1 MSFSSLG
8 LHSDL
13 VEVLNTRG
21 FDTPTPIQVSAL
33 PLVIKGQDVAGLA
46 RTGTGKTA
54 AFVLPLLHRILNSR
68 TGDEKLKSESFPQWT
83 GKSYILI
90 LVPTR
95 ELAFQVQDNIKEF
108 SSEMNIG
115 SAVFVGG
122 LPIEKDVEV
131 LNTPLDFII
140 ATPGRLIDLYKN
152 HDLHLGQVE
161 AVVLDEADRLFD
173 MGFADDVKYIL
184 TRIPKHRQFLLF
196 SATLSLE
203 ALYMGYEFGAQP
215 VELNSSK
222 REVQKDLIEE
232 SLYHVSRFEKAPYL
246 LSLLKSKPW
255 RQAIVFSNYKNQ
267 ILDLEVFLGA
277 NNIKSLGLSSVL
289 TQAKRNKVITEF
301 KSCENKVVLIA
312 TDVAARGLDIEGVDL
327 VINYDIPQNS
337 DSYIHRIGRTGRA
350 GSKGEAISLV
360 SDKDAEWL
368 VKLEEELKTK
378 IPVGW
383 VEDKDLLKDFV
394 PFKSLTFMNSSTN
407 HTKHVTKSRRE
418 SFNNEAPKKFVP
430 SKGKTD
436 KADKADKV
444 GKASKVGKKSSVKK
458 FVPSNTL
465 KSSKKTR
472 AKSSSLKVMGGG
484 SKRSF
489 RRGGASSSSGLF
501 SKIASWFK

>member
-1 MSFSSLG
+1 MNFSSLG

-13 VEVLNTRG
+13 LESLKAKG
-21 FDTPTPIQVSAL
+21 FDTPTPIQISSL
-33 PLVIKGQDVAGLA
+33 PLVIKGKDVAGLA

-68 TGDEKLKSESFPQWT
+68 ANEEKLKSESFSQWT
-83 GKSYILI
+83 DKSYVLI

-108 SSEMNIG
+108 SLKLNIG

-131 LNTPLDFII
+131 LNTNLDFII

-152 HDLHLGQVE
+152 HNLHLGQVE

-173 MGFADDVKYIL
+173 MGFSDDVKYIL

-215 VELNSSK
+215 VELSASK
-222 REVQKDLIEE
+222 REIQKDLIEE
-232 SLYHVSRFEKAPYL
+232 SLYHISRFEKAPYL
-246 LSLLKSKPW
+246 LSLLKNKSW

-277 NNIKSLGLSSVL
+277 NNIQSLGLSSVL
-289 TQAKRNKVITEF
+289 TQARRNKVITEF

-350 GSKGEAISLV
+350 GRKGEAISLV
-360 SDKDAEWL
+360 SEKDAEWL
-368 VKLEEELKTK
+368 VKLEEDLKIK
-378 IPVGW
+378 IPIGW
-383 VEDKDLLKDFV
+383 IEDKDLAKDFV
-394 PFKSLTFMNSSTN
+394 PFKTSVFMDSSTH
-407 HTKHVTKSRRE
+407 HTKHISKSRRGGFSKDE
-418 SFNNEAPKKFVP
+418 PKKFVP
-430 SKGKTD
+430 SKD
-436 KADKADKV
+436 KKNTKNTTV
-444 GKASKVGKKSSVKK
+444 TTKK
-458 FVPSNTL
+458 FVA
-465 KSSKKTR
+465 SKKFKPSQKTKPASFKITR
-472 AKSSSLKVMGGG
+472 G

-489 RRGGASSSSGLF
+489 RRGKASQSSSGFL
-501 SKIASWFK
+501 SKITSWFK

>member
-13 VEVLNTRG
+13 LENLKAKG
-21 FDTPTPIQVSAL
+21 FDTPTPIQVSSL
-33 PLVIKGQDVAGLA
+33 PLVIKGKDVAGLA

-54 AFVLPLLHRILNSR
+54 AFVLPLIHRILNSR
-68 TGDEKLKSESFPQWT
+68 ANDESLKQESFARWT
-83 GKSYILI
+83 DKSYILI

-95 ELAFQVQDNIKEF
+95 ELAFQVQDNINEF
-108 SSEMNIG
+108 SPTLNIE

-122 LPIEKDVEV
+122 LPIEKDVEA
-131 LNTPLDFII
+131 LSKNLDFII

-152 HDLHLGQVE
+152 HNLHLGQVE

-215 VELNSSK
+215 VELSDSK
-222 REVQKDLIEE
+222 KEIQKDLIEE
-232 SLYHVSRFEKAPYL
+232 SLYHISRPEKSTYL
-246 LSLLKSKPW
+246 LSLLKSKSW

-277 NNIKSLGLSSVL
+277 NGIKSLGLSSVL

-350 GSKGEAISLV
+350 GRKGEAISLV

-368 VKLEEELKTK
+368 VKLEEDLKIK
-378 IPVGW
+378 ISIGW
-383 VEDKDLLKDFV
+383 IEDKDLLKDFV
-394 PFKSLTFMNSSTN
+394 EFKSLAFMDSST
-407 HTKHVTKSRRE
+407 HHSKHISQSRR
-418 SFNNEAPKKFVP
+418 SAQGKDNLKKFVP
-430 SKGKTD
+430 SKNTKD
-436 KADKADKV
+436 SQSLKNIKSKKV
-444 GKASKVGKKSSVKK
+444 VAKK
-458 FVPSNTL
+458 FVA
-465 KSSKKTR
+465 SKKFKPSKQTKQ
-472 AKSSSLKVMGGG
+472 KSSSFKIIKG

-489 RRGGASSSSGLF
+489 RRGGAAKSSSGVL

>member
-8 LHSDL
+8 LHADL
-13 VEVLNTRG
+13 LEVLNKKG
-21 FDTPTPIQVSAL
+21 FDTPTPIQVSSL
-33 PLVIKGQDVAGLA
+33 PLVIKGKDVAGLA

-68 TGDEKLKSESFPQWT
+68 SQSEDLKEESFTQWT
-83 GKSYILI
+83 EKSYVLI

-95 ELAFQVQDNIKEF
+95 ELAFQVQDNINEF
-108 SSEMNIG
+108 SAQINIA

-122 LPIEKDVEV
+122 MPIEKDVEA
-131 LNTPLDFII
+131 LNTNLDFII

-152 HDLHLGQVE
+152 HNLHLGQVE

-184 TRIPKHRQFLLF
+184 SRIPKQRQFLLF

-215 VELNSSK
+215 VEINASK
-222 REVQKDLIEE
+222 REIQKDLITE
-232 SLYHVSRFEKAPYL
+232 SLYHVSKSEKSLYL
-246 LSLLKSKPW
+246 LSLLQSKSW

-267 ILDLEVFLGA
+267 IIDLEAFLSA

-289 TQAKRNKVITEF
+289 AQARRNKVITEF

-337 DSYIHRIGRTGRA
+337 DPYIHRIGRTGRA

-360 SDKDAEWL
+360 SEKDAEWL
-368 VKLEEELKTK
+368 VKLEEDLKMK

-383 VEDKDLLKDFV
+383 IEDEDFAKGFV
-394 PFKSLTFMNSSTN
+394 PFKSLAFSSASSH
-407 HTKHVTKSRRE
+407 HTKHIAKARRRPE
-418 SFNNEAPKKFVP
+418 KPVIKKFVP
-430 SKGKTD
+430 SKDKKKKDIKVVSQKPAAFKKT
-436 KADKADKV
+436 KAQNKV
-444 GKASKVGKKSSVKK
+444 KSSASFSFNK
-458 FVPSNTL
+458 
-465 KSSKKTR
+465 
-472 AKSSSLKVMGGG
+472 

-489 RRGGASSSSGLF
+489 RRGGKLKSSTGLLGR
-501 SKIASWFK
+501 IASWFK

>member
-13 VEVLNTRG
+13 LESLKAKG
-21 FDTPTPIQVSAL
+21 FDTPTPIQVSSL
-33 PLVIKGQDVAGLA
+33 PLVIKGKDVAGLA

-54 AFVLPLLHRILNSR
+54 AFVLPLLHRILHSR
-68 TGDEKLKSESFPQWT
+68 ANEEGLKLESFSQWT
-83 GKSYILI
+83 DKSYVLI

-108 SSEMNIG
+108 SSKLNIG

-122 LPIEKDVEV
+122 LPIEKDVEA
-131 LNTPLDFII
+131 LNTNLDFII

-152 HDLHLGQVE
+152 HNLHLGQVE

-173 MGFADDVKYIL
+173 MGFSDDVKYIL

-215 VELNSSK
+215 VELSTSK
-222 REVQKDLIEE
+222 REIQKDLIEE
-232 SLYHVSRFEKAPYL
+232 SLYHISRFEKAPYL
-246 LSLLKSKPW
+246 LSLLKSKSW

-277 NNIKSLGLSSVL
+277 NDIQSLGLSSVL
-289 TQAKRNKVITEF
+289 TQARRNKVITEF
-301 KSCENKVVLIA
+301 KSSENKVVLIA

-350 GSKGEAISLV
+350 GRKGEAISLV

-368 VKLEEELKTK
+368 VKLEEDLKIK
-378 IPVGW
+378 IPIGW
-383 VEDKDLLKDFV
+383 IEDQDLAKDFV
-394 PFKSLTFMNSSTN
+394 PFKSLAFMDSST
-407 HTKHVTKSRRE
+407 HHAKHVSKGRGGKFSKD
-418 SFNNEAPKKFVP
+418 APKKFVP
-430 SKGKTD
+430 SKVAKDT
-436 KADKADKV
+436 KSTKV
-444 GKASKVGKKSSVKK
+444 MAKK
-458 FVPSNTL
+458 FTP
-465 KSSKKTR
+465 SKKLKLSQKTKQ
-472 AKSSSLKVMGGG
+472 KSLSFKIRGG

-489 RRGGASSSSGLF
+489 RRGEVTRPSGGFL
-501 SKIASWFK
+501 SKVASWFK